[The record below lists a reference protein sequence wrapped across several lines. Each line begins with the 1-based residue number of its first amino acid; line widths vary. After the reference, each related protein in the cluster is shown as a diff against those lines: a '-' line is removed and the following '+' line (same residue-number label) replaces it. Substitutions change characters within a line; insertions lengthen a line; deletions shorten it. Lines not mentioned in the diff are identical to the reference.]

1 MSMDE
6 KGLKDSQIQTEEEKL
21 EAKLRQM
28 TDDVEIPDSLKPENM
43 ERLLEGKGNK
53 KRFKWRSA
61 YTVTAAAACCMIVIG
76 IAAFGGGQGKE
87 NKVAQDRESAS
98 LNVGGI
104 ATAKDYNEIY
114 KYIQAYEKRM
124 NSQMGGREY
133 AGPGV
138 AESATQTGDV
148 AAQSGSSQAGAAH
161 SDTNIRQEGIEE
173 GDIVKTDGKYLYI
186 LNNKSIK
193 IANIENEEMESEGDI
208 SFKDNQNVIEIFIKD
223 NRLIALYTTMEFD
236 EKSQTSRVKESTTAE
251 TFDITTPSKPKSM
264 GKIEQS
270 GFFHTIRV
278 SGEYVYL
285 LSSFSTGMGVA
296 REDSRAYIPQ
306 VQGKALDSSNILLP
320 QYVNGNQYTVITT
333 FSMKQPDK
341 EVDSKAVFGSAGLV
355 YVSENN
361 IYVCEDN
368 YNQGESAVT
377 QTSIRKV
384 GYKDGKLKAV
394 GQTKIDGTLKDTFSI
409 DEYEGNLRL
418 VTTVGSTGDSG
429 VMPIV
434 GFEDAPT
441 LDKEEKDSNSLYILD
456 ENLNKLG
463 LIEGLAKDETV
474 YSARFM
480 GDTGYFVTFKQ
491 IDPLFSVDLS
501 DPKNPKILGE
511 LKIPGFSD
519 YLHPYGDNM
528 LLGIGMEI
536 DETGTVVEGV
546 KLSMFDI
553 SDPSDVKEVDK
564 YILKDCLST
573 NIAYDYK
580 AALISKDRNL
590 IGFAGFEKEQHFYI
604 FSYDE
609 KAGFKVLFDREM
621 GGFEETRG
629 LYAGDTLYIVSGN
642 AVESYSLKTFE
653 KIDDIVL

>member
-1 MSMDE
+1 MSMDDKDL
-6 KGLKDSQIQTEEEKL
+6 KGSQMQTEEEKL

-43 ERLLEGKGNK
+43 EKLLDGKGNK
-53 KRFKWRSA
+53 KRFKWRPA
-61 YTVTAAAACCMIVIG
+61 YAVTAAAACCMIVIG
-76 IAAFGGGQGKE
+76 IAAFGGGKSKE
-87 NKVAQDRESAS
+87 NQVAQEGESAS
-98 LNVGGI
+98 LNDGGI

-114 KYIQAYEKRM
+114 KYIQAYEKHM
-124 NSQMGGREY
+124 NNQMSGREY

-138 AESATQTGDV
+138 AESAAQTGDV
-148 AAQSGSSQAGAAH
+148 AAQGGGSQAGVAH
-161 SDTNIRQEGIEE
+161 SDTNIRQAGVEE
-173 GDIVKTDGKYLYI
+173 GDVVKTDGKYLYI
-186 LNNKSIK
+186 LNNKGIK
-193 IANIENEEMESEGDI
+193 IANIENEQMESEGTI
-208 SFKDNQNVIEIFIKD
+208 SFKHNENALEFFIKD
-223 NRLIALYTTMEFD
+223 NRLIVIYATTEVD
-236 EKSQTSRVKESTTAE
+236 ETSQTSGAKEYTIAE

-270 GFFHTIRV
+270 GFFNTMRV
-278 SGEYVYL
+278 SGEYVYV
-285 LSSFSTGMGVA
+285 LSSYNTGMLVA
-296 REDSRAYIPQ
+296 REDPRAYIPQ
-306 VQGKALDSSNILLP
+306 VQGKSLDSSDILLP
-320 QYVNGNQYTVITT
+320 QYVSGNQYTVITT

-341 EVDSKAVFGSAGLV
+341 KIDSKAVFGSAGLV

-361 IYVCEDN
+361 IYVCDYYHAQE
-368 YNQGESAVT
+368 ESDVT

-394 GQTKIDGTLKDTFSI
+394 GQTKIDGTLKNSFSI

-418 VTTVGSTGDSG
+418 VTTVSSMGDSG

-434 GFEDAPT
+434 RFEDAPT

-456 ENLNKLG
+456 EKLNKLS
-463 LIEGLAKDETV
+463 LIEGLAKDEAV

-519 YLHPYGDNM
+519 YLHPYGENM
-528 LLGIGMEI
+528 LLGIGLEI
-536 DETGTVVEGV
+536 DDTGTVVEGV

-564 YILKDCLST
+564 YVMKDCLST
-573 NIAYDYK
+573 NIAYNYK
-580 AALISKDRNL
+580 AALINKDRNL
-590 IGFAGFEKEQHFYI
+590 IGFAGYEKAQHFYI

-609 KAGFKVLFDREM
+609 KEGFKVLFDREM
-621 GGFEETRG
+621 GGFEEARG
-629 LYAGDTLYIVSGN
+629 LYAGDTLYIVSGS